1 MVTSPTG
8 KGVIV
13 IPGAGYKDKSMP
25 TNAMFEL
32 SDSMVW
38 TKLKKTLQHKH
49 WGILAIPIPK
59 ELVYEEIQKRNKN
72 KRRNLQE
79 M

>member
-38 TKLKKTLQHKH
+38 TKLKQTLQINHGA
-49 WGILAIPIPK
+49 GILAIPIPK
-59 ELVYEEIQKRNKN
+59 ELVYEKITKN
-72 KRRNLQE
+72 VEKI
-79 M
+79 